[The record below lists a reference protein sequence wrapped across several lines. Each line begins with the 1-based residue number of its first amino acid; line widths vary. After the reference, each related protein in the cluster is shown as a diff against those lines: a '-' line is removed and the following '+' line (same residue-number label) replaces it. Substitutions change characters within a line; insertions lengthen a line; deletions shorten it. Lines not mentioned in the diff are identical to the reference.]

1 MSPPCTPPR
10 RQPTTPAG
18 ASPANTATT
27 RDNHSNNNKG
37 TITNP
42 CTPPPRPQ
50 PTTPAGASP
59 AHTATT
65 RDNNNK
71 PSPVMNAP
79 RAPPPARAPVP
90 AAAAIAA
97 TIALL
102 QGLGYAAPDTNN
114 SSSSS
119 QSSSKDNNNNI
130 LTGQDMVT
138 TLTEMMNKRVTRL
151 VDEIERDR
159 RELRRYVVLC
169 CVYLVI
175 EKHFYQRPPPSFSS
189 PFSLYPLSQLLCHKP
204 RIDIQVFVSAASTP
218 NLASARRAAAAT
230 SRPRRRR
237 RWSSLL
243 TRARAP
249 GSRRPWRACSR
260 PSVDTGR
267 SARRFSGRPC
277 SYKGELPTLPS
288 H

>member
-10 RQPTTPAG
+10 HQPTTPAG

-27 RDNHSNNNKG
+27 RDN
-37 TITNP
+37 
-42 CTPPPRPQ
+42 
-50 PTTPAGASP
+50 
-59 AHTATT
+59 
-65 RDNNNK
+65 NNK
-71 PSPVMNAP
+71 PSPFMNAP

-102 QGLGYAAPDTNN
+102 QGLGYAAPDTTTNN

-159 RELRRYVVLC
+159 RELRGYVVCVLC

-175 EKHFYQRPPPSFSS
+175 EKAFYQRPPPLLFPSFLSLP
-189 PFSLYPLSQLLCHKP
+189 PFSQPLCHKP
-204 RIDIQVFVSAASTP
+204 RIDTKVFVSAASTP
-218 NLASARRAAAAT
+218 NLASARRTTAT
-230 SRPRRRR
+230 TSTRPRRRR

-260 PSVDTGR
+260 PSVGTGR

-288 H
+288 LWC